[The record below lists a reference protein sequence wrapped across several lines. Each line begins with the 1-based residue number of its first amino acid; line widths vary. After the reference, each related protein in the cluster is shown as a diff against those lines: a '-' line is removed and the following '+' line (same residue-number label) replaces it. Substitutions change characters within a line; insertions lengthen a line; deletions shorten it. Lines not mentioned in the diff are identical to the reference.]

1 MAGGRFAPG
10 HVGELTQIV
19 PFDMVDA
26 ALAEAGA
33 AQKRVRDLPSR
44 VVVYLLLAAALFAE
58 LGYPQVWTKMIAGLD
73 GLAVATPTAGALAQA
88 RRRIGVAPLRAL
100 FDLLRGPAAGRATTG
115 VYWRGRL
122 VTAIDG
128 TMMCCP
134 DTAANLR
141 VYRRGGGH
149 HGGTGYPM
157 IRVLALV
164 ACGTRTIIDAT
175 FGSTSV
181 GETTYTH
188 HLLGA
193 LRRGM
198 ILLADRNFAAKDL
211 IAAVAD
217 TGAEL
222 LIRVKTGRTLPV
234 CRRLGNGSYVSR
246 IGAVE
251 VQVINCE
258 ITISTEAG
266 HRSEIYRLITTILDP
281 DIPAIEIIRLY
292 RERWEI
298 ETSFLELK
306 STILGGRVLRA
317 KTPVGVDQE
326 VYALLNTYQALR
338 IAIADATIGRLDLD
352 PDRGSFTI
360 ALNAARDQL
369 VQAAGVIAETT
380 IDLVG
385 VIGHRILDNRMP
397 GRRQRT
403 NPRVVK
409 RAISKFVAKSAT
421 GRVRAPSRRATIT
434 INILASVDP

>member
-1 MAGGRFAPG
+1 
-10 HVGELTQIV
+10 
-19 PFDMVDA
+19 MVDA
-26 ALAEAGA
+26 ALAETGTVQA
-33 AQKRVRDLPSR
+33 RVRDLPSR
-44 VVVYLLLAAALFAE
+44 VVVYVLLAGGLFAE
-58 LGYPQVWTKMIAGLD
+58 LGYGQVWRRLVAGLD
-73 GLAVATPTAGALAQA
+73 GLAVASPTAGALAQA
-88 RRRIGVAPLRAL
+88 RRRIGTAPLRAL
-100 FDLLRGPAAGRATTG
+100 FDLLRGPAAGLATKG
-115 VYWRGRL
+115 VFWRGRL

-141 VYRRGGGH
+141 VFRRGGGH

-157 IRVLALV
+157 VRVLALV
-164 ACGTRTIIDAT
+164 ACGTRTLIDAV
-175 FGSTSV
+175 FGSTGV

-198 ILLADRNFAAKDL
+198 ILLADRNFAARDL

-217 TGAEL
+217 TGADL
-222 LIRVKTGRTLPV
+222 LVRVKTSRKLPV
-234 CRRLGNGSYVSR
+234 CRHLGNGSYVSR
-246 IGAVE
+246 IGPVE

-258 ITISTEAG
+258 ITITTDAG
-266 HRSEIYRLITTILDP
+266 RRSEVYRLITTILDP
-281 DIPAIEIIRLY
+281 DIPTIEIIKLY

-306 STILGGRVLRA
+306 STTLGGRVLRA
-317 KTPVGVDQE
+317 KTPGGVDQE
-326 VYALLNTYQALR
+326 IYALLVTYQALR
-338 IAIADATIGRLDLD
+338 IAIADATIGRPDLD

-369 VQAAGVIAETT
+369 VQAAGVIAGTV

-385 VIGHRILDNRMP
+385 VIGRHVLDGRMP
-397 GRRQRT
+397 DRRLRT

-421 GRVRAPSRRATIT
+421 GRVRAPSRPAT
-434 INILASVDP
+434 INININASVDP